1 MRTNTELSNVYKGIR
16 DMFDRQMPQ
25 DKTAD
30 HQSANIKDI
39 QKKFLIESLC
49 HDVRQQKED
58 LIGIQKSI
66 SCPPDYFYDMHEQ
79 YEMPRFISMQPN
91 KETGL
96 YHETTM
102 DGAASLYYLTYYA
115 PSVGH
120 PEYKMGFLPYDFLDV
135 KSVLND
141 AKKESDQQNTLFVT
155 KIKSIEDNPIIV
167 REIVTKDRESGLER
181 VDYYKTVPV
190 EFVENGADGT
200 SKVQPRLY
208 QRLGGITQDEANSM
222 YRKAEEI
229 IVQRLAENH
238 PEAFARL
245 TEDQQKY
252 KILPKVITDD
262 APIHIQKAM
271 LTKEYTHAFI
281 AIQTHKVEANV
292 KEPHV
297 SFLANEMAKKFPE
310 KSDFWPNVYH
320 EIARDSIYEIALN
333 AQNVAEETTA
343 LVLGK
348 RIQQTVEKEKAQ
360 AAARNREQEAAGKA
374 PAKTA
379 GTFLGAFATVAN
391 AAVKRVKIE
400 RTRSKAVTKVKEKDQ
415 GLDL

>member
-1 MRTNTELSNVYKGIR
+1 MRTNTELSDVYKGIR

-39 QKKFLIESLC
+39 QKNFLMESLC
-49 HDVRQQKED
+49 HDVFLQSEF
-58 LIGIQKSI
+58 LISI
-66 SCPPDYFYDMHEQ
+66 NTVCSPDYFYDMHEQ

-96 YHETTM
+96 YHGTTM
-102 DGAASLYYLTYYA
+102 DGAASLCYLIDYA
-115 PSVGH
+115 PWVGQ
-120 PEYKMGFLPYDFLDV
+120 PEYKMGDLPYDFLDV

-141 AKKESDQQNTLFVT
+141 AKKESDQQNTLFVP
-155 KIKSIEDNPIIV
+155 KSKSIKKNPIIV
-167 REIVTKDRESGLER
+167 REIVTKDKESGLER

-190 EFVENGADGT
+190 EFVENGVDGT

-245 TEDQQKY
+245 TEDQQKH
-252 KILPKVITDD
+252 KILPKIITDD
-262 APIHIQKAM
+262 APIQIQKAM

-297 SFLANEMAKKFPE
+297 SFLENEMAKKFPE

-320 EIARDSIYEIALN
+320 KIARADIYEIALN

-360 AAARNREQEAAGKA
+360 AAARSKEQKFAGKA
-374 PAKTA
+374 H
-379 GTFLGAFATVAN
+379 
-391 AAVKRVKIE
+391 VKVRVKIA
-400 RTRSKAVTKVKEKDQ
+400 RNRSKAVTKAKEKDQ
-415 GLDL
+415 GLEL

>member
-1 MRTNTELSNVYKGIR
+1 MRTNTELSDVYKGIR

-39 QKKFLIESLC
+39 QKNFLMESLC
-49 HDVRQQKED
+49 HDVFQQSES
-58 LIGIQKSI
+58 LISI
-66 SCPPDYFYDMHEQ
+66 NTVCSPDYFYDMHER

-96 YHETTM
+96 YHGTTM
-102 DGAASLYYLTYYA
+102 DGAASLRYLIYYA
-115 PSVGH
+115 PWVGQ
-120 PEYKMGFLPYDFLDV
+120 PEYKMGDLPYDFLDV

-141 AKKESDQQNTLFVT
+141 AKKESDQQNTLFVP
-155 KIKSIEDNPIIV
+155 KSKSIKDNPIIV
-167 REIVTKDRESGLER
+167 REIVTKDKESGLER

-229 IVQRLAENH
+229 IVQKLAENH

-245 TEDQQKY
+245 TEDQQKN
-252 KILPKVITDD
+252 KILPKFITDD

-297 SFLANEMAKKFPE
+297 SFLENEMAKKFPE
-310 KSDFWPNVYH
+310 ESDFWPNVYH
-320 EIARDSIYEIALN
+320 KIARADIYEIALN

-360 AAARNREQEAAGKA
+360 AAARSKEQKFAGKA
-374 PAKTA
+374 H
-379 GTFLGAFATVAN
+379 
-391 AAVKRVKIE
+391 VKVRVKIA
-400 RTRSKAVTKVKEKDQ
+400 RNRSKAVTKAKEKDQ
-415 GLDL
+415 GLEL